1 MAKLFGFTPVE
12 LKPGVDEHAFI
23 KFFVEQYAPLGARLG
38 WKGYVLKADRG
49 ERAGKFAV
57 MWEVPSVEQRDRFAP
72 APHQITEEGQRL
84 LGPEFEETSKLLF
97 TYVTDWP
104 FTDYIEQGT

>member
-1 MAKLFGFTPVE
+1 MTKLFGFTPVE
-12 LKPGVDEHAFI
+12 LKPGADEKSFI
-23 KFFVEQYAPLGARLG
+23 KFFVEQYAPLGKRLG

-57 MWEVPSVEQRDRFAP
+57 MWEMDSVEARDRIVLASGEIS
-72 APHQITEEGQRL
+72 AEGQRL
-84 LGPEFEETSKLLF
+84 LGPEFDEMSKLLF